1 MTKQYSIADARA
13 HLPSIV
19 HEVEGGG
26 AVELTRRGKPVA
38 VLVSLDE
45 YRRLRGT
52 KQGFWDALQEWR
64 RTVDW
69 DEIGDIDEIFRD
81 VRDRS
86 PGREYEFDW

>member
-1 MTKQYSIADARA
+1 MTKQYSIAEARH

-19 HEVEGGG
+19 HEVEGGS

-45 YRRLRGT
+45 YRRLRGE

-69 DEIGDIDEIFRD
+69 DEVGDIDGIFRD
-81 VRDRS
+81 VRDPS
-86 PGREYEFDW
+86 LGRDFEW